1 MGPAWGVEVEG
12 LGDVHPG
19 GEVVGAEVDLDDV
32 FAVEDF
38 QAADVA
44 DGFFHGSSFNSGRV
58 QMATQHCWWTL
69 WTPQI
74 FMTD

>member
-44 DGFFHGSSFNSGRV
+44 DGFFHALTIHLSELRSDLVR
-58 QMATQHCWWTL
+58 T
-69 WTPQI
+69 
-74 FMTD
+74 